1 MDESKTLSV
10 FNIQHFSEND
20 GPGIRTTVFLKGCPL
35 RCAWCHNPEGL
46 NDKPQIAWRKDACI
60 GCGFCVS
67 CCKNGC
73 HQLTA
78 RGHTYDRSACTTCGH
93 CAERCPTAALS
104 IIGKKM
110 SVSEIICEVLKDSD
124 FYAHNSGGLT
134 ISGGEPF
141 FQAEGLQTLL
151 REAKNRGLHVC
162 VETSG
167 YTPTHIMELTVP
179 YVDLFLFD
187 WKLTNIEEHKR
198 LTGQSNEL
206 IRKNLKRIND
216 LGANLRLRCPIIP
229 GINDTE
235 DHFNGIAT
243 LANSFHR
250 IEQIDIE
257 PYHKFGLDKYR
268 MVDFN
273 SRINIDEEPSPEKVN
288 EWIEILKKQ
297 TDVPVARA

>member
-1 MDESKTLSV
+1 MDESKTLNV

-46 NDKPQIAWRKDACI
+46 SGNPQIAWRKDACI

-67 CCKNGC
+67 CCKNRC
-73 HQLTA
+73 HQFTIG
-78 RGHTYDRSACTTCGH
+78 GHTYNRNACTTCGR
-93 CAERCPTAALS
+93 CAELCPAKALS

-110 SVSEIICEVLKDSD
+110 SVSEIIREVLKDID

-151 REAKNRGLHVC
+151 KEAKNRGLHVC

-167 YTPTHIMELTVP
+167 YTPTHIMELAVP

-187 WKLTNIEEHKR
+187 WKLTNIVKHKR
-198 LTGQSNEL
+198 FTGQSNEL
-206 IRKNLKRIND
+206 IRNNLKRINE
-216 LGANLRLRCPIIP
+216 LGAHLRLRCPIIP

-243 LANSFHR
+243 LANSFHG
-250 IEQIDIE
+250 IQEIDIE

-268 MVDFN
+268 MVDFD
-273 SRINIDEEPSPEKVN
+273 SHLNIDEEPSSEDVN
-288 EWIEILKKQ
+288 KWIEILKSR
-297 TDVPVARA
+297 TDIPVVRA